1 MRQAA
6 GVDHI
11 RSAYFGVALVAIC
24 LQQTIEIA
32 QPLLRPLA
40 VAAHAEVED
49 YAFAGRAVLPQV
61 CLMIASTLVVGLHT
75 DRRFIG
81 LQITAGEQIAFH
93 RCRDRKQ

>member
-32 QPLLRPLA
+32 QPLESMQSCGQVMRLRLLPL
-40 VAAHAEVED
+40 EWESVE
-49 YAFAGRAVLPQV
+49 
-61 CLMIASTLVVGLHT
+61 S
-75 DRRFIG
+75 
-81 LQITAGEQIAFH
+81 
-93 RCRDRKQ
+93 RDAKGGMHLRGFR